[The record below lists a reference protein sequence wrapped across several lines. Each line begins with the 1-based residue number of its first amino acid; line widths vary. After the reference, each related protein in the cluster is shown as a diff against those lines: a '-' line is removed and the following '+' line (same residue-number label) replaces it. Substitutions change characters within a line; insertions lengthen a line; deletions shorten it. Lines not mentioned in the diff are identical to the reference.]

1 MKLILSPAK
10 RVARRVFP
18 RLPAEKARYE
28 QERSEILR
36 ALRALKAWEMER
48 ILKTT
53 PAIALDAYLDHEAFD
68 EQAAGYPA
76 MLAFDG
82 LVYRYLAAGDFE
94 RGDCLFARE
103 HLRILDG
110 LYGSL
115 RGMDGILPHRLDM
128 AAPLRIAGKSLYAFW
143 ADKLYRDLFADGQP
157 VLNLASGEYA
167 RCVTPYLKRKDLF
180 ITCRFLSAYRGK
192 RKVIT
197 AHTKMARGA
206 MARFII
212 KNRIDNPWDVRE
224 FAEMDF
230 TFCEALS
237 DAHTYT
243 FWQG

>member
-1 MKLILSPAK
+1 MKLILSPA
-10 RVARRVFP
+10 
-18 RLPAEKARYE
+18 
-28 QERSEILR
+28 ILR

-53 PAIALDAYLDHEAFD
+53 PAIALGAYLDHEAFD

-76 MLAFDG
+76 LLAFDG

-192 RKVIT
+192 HKVIT

-212 KNRIDNPWDVRE
+212 KNRMSGVNA
-224 FAEMDF
+224 AENAPPPEKAPGSQMACAGRSDRLGQMDRAGGSLPAP
-230 TFCEALS
+230 TRAR
-237 DAHTYT
+237 
-243 FWQG
+243 